1 MELTVDG
8 KKYNV
13 IVTSLTR
20 KFQVLDGENA
30 ERTLSGAMIRD
41 IIGTFYNYE
50 ITILPAVG
58 KYGDYDA
65 LYEVLSAPQ
74 DSHRI
79 VVPYA
84 QSTLTFNAYARNPEN
99 HTGRDFPFSLSQWHR
114 KGRDTWEPIQSHILT
129 ARSMHT
135 M

>member
-13 IVTSLTR
+13 LVTSLAR
-20 KFQVLDGENA
+20 KFQVLDGKNA
-30 ERTLSGAMIRD
+30 ERTLSGAMIRE
-41 IIGTFYNYE
+41 IFGTFYNYE

-84 QSTLTFNAYARNPEN
+84 QSTLTFNAYVTAGQDNLIRKKPGESYW
-99 HTGRDFPFSLSQWHR
+99 TGLSVKFIAMAPQR
-114 KGRDTWEPIQSHILT
+114 T
-129 ARSMHT
+129 
-135 M
+135 

>member
-1 MELTVDG
+1 MVLTVDG

-13 IVTSLTR
+13 LVTSLTR

-30 ERTLSGAMIRD
+30 ARTLRGAMIRD
-41 IIGTFYNYE
+41 IIGTFYYYE

-84 QSTLTFNAYARNPEN
+84 QSTLTFNAYVTAGQDNLIRKKPGESYW
-99 HTGRDFPFSLSQWHR
+99 TGLSVQFIAMAPQR
-114 KGRDTWEPIQSHILT
+114 T
-129 ARSMHT
+129 
-135 M
+135 

>member
-13 IVTSLTR
+13 LVTGLTR

-84 QSTLTFNAYARNPEN
+84 QSALTFNAYVTAGQDNLIRKKPGEAYW
-99 HTGRDFPFSLSQWHR
+99 TGLSVQFIAMAPQR
-114 KGRDTWEPIQSHILT
+114 T
-129 ARSMHT
+129 
-135 M
+135 

>member
-13 IVTSLTR
+13 LVTSLTR

-74 DSHRI
+74 

-84 QSTLTFNAYARNPEN
+84 QSTLTFNAYVTAGQDNLIRKKPGESYW
-99 HTGRDFPFSLSQWHR
+99 TGLSVQFIAMAPQR
-114 KGRDTWEPIQSHILT
+114 T
-129 ARSMHT
+129 
-135 M
+135 

>member
-13 IVTSLTR
+13 LVTSLAR
-20 KFQVLDGENA
+20 KFQVLDGKNA

-58 KYGDYDA
+58 MYGDYDA

-84 QSTLTFNAYARNPEN
+84 QSTLTFNAYVTAGQDNLIRKKPGEAYW
-99 HTGRDFPFSLSQWHR
+99 TGLSVQFIAMAPQR
-114 KGRDTWEPIQSHILT
+114 T
-129 ARSMHT
+129 
-135 M
+135 

>member
-13 IVTSLTR
+13 LVTSLAR
-20 KFQVLDGENA
+20 KFQVLDGKNA

-84 QSTLTFNAYARNPEN
+84 QSTLTFNAYVTAGQDNLIRKKLGEAYW
-99 HTGRDFPFSLSQWHR
+99 TGLSVQFIAMAPQR
-114 KGRDTWEPIQSHILT
+114 T
-129 ARSMHT
+129 
-135 M
+135 

>member
-13 IVTSLTR
+13 LVTSLTR

-65 LYEVLSAPQ
+65 LYEVLSAG
-74 DSHRI
+74 
-79 VVPYA
+79 
-84 QSTLTFNAYARNPEN
+84 QSQNCCSVCTEHAYV
-99 HTGRDFPFSLSQWHR
+99 
-114 KGRDTWEPIQSHILT
+114 
-129 ARSMHT
+129 
-135 M
+135 

>member
-13 IVTSLTR
+13 LVTSLTR

-30 ERTLSGAMIRD
+30 ERTLSGTMIRD

-65 LYEVLSAPQ
+65 LYQVLSAPQ
-74 DSHRI
+74 DSHS
-79 VVPYA
+79 VVLPYG
-84 QSTLTFNAYARNPEN
+84 QGTMSFRAYVTAGQDNLIRKKPGESYW
-99 HTGRDFPFSLSQWHR
+99 TGLSVQFIAMAPQR
-114 KGRDTWEPIQSHILT
+114 T
-129 ARSMHT
+129 
-135 M
+135 

>member
-13 IVTSLTR
+13 LVTSLAR
-20 KFQVLDGENA
+20 KFQVLDGKNA

-74 DSHRI
+74 DSHS
-79 VVPYA
+79 VVLPYG
-84 QSTLTFNAYARNPEN
+84 QGTMSFRAYVTAGQDNLIRKKPGEAYW
-99 HTGRDFPFSLSQWHR
+99 TGLSVQFIAMAPQR
-114 KGRDTWEPIQSHILT
+114 T
-129 ARSMHT
+129 
-135 M
+135 

>member
-13 IVTSLTR
+13 LVTGLAR

-30 ERTLSGAMIRD
+30 ERTLSGATIRD

-84 QSTLTFNAYARNPEN
+84 QSTLTFNAYVTAGQDKLIRKKSGEAYW
-99 HTGRDFPFSLSQWHR
+99 TGLSVQFIAMAPQR
-114 KGRDTWEPIQSHILT
+114 T
-129 ARSMHT
+129 
-135 M
+135 

>member
-13 IVTSLTR
+13 LVTSLTR
-20 KFQVLDGENA
+20 KFQVLDGKNA

-65 LYEVLSAPQ
+65 QNCCSVCTE
-74 DSHRI
+74 H
-79 VVPYA
+79 
-84 QSTLTFNAYARNPEN
+84 AYV
-99 HTGRDFPFSLSQWHR
+99 
-114 KGRDTWEPIQSHILT
+114 
-129 ARSMHT
+129 
-135 M
+135 

>member
-13 IVTSLTR
+13 LVTSLAR
-20 KFQVLDGENA
+20 KFQVLDGKNA
-30 ERTLSGAMIRD
+30 ERTLSGAMIRY

-84 QSTLTFNAYARNPEN
+84 QSTLTFNAYVTAGQDNLIRKKPGEAYW
-99 HTGRDFPFSLSQWHR
+99 TGLSVQFIAMAPQR
-114 KGRDTWEPIQSHILT
+114 T
-129 ARSMHT
+129 
-135 M
+135 

>member
-30 ERTLSGAMIRD
+30 ERTLSGTMIRD

-65 LYEVLSAPQ
+65 LYQVLSAPQ
-74 DSHRI
+74 DSHS
-79 VVPYA
+79 VVLPYG
-84 QSTLTFNAYARNPEN
+84 QGTMSFRAYVTAGQDNLIRKKPGESYW
-99 HTGRDFPFSLSQWHR
+99 TGLSVQFIAMAPQR
-114 KGRDTWEPIQSHILT
+114 T
-129 ARSMHT
+129 
-135 M
+135 

>member
-13 IVTSLTR
+13 LVTSLTR

-74 DSHRI
+74 DSHS
-79 VVPYA
+79 VVLPYG
-84 QSTLTFNAYARNPEN
+84 QGTMSFRAYVTAGQDILIRKKPGEAYW
-99 HTGRDFPFSLSQWHR
+99 TGLSVQFIAMAPQR
-114 KGRDTWEPIQSHILT
+114 T
-129 ARSMHT
+129 
-135 M
+135 

>member
-13 IVTSLTR
+13 LVTSLTR

-84 QSTLTFNAYARNPEN
+84 QSTLTFNPYVTAGQDNLIRKKPGEAYW
-99 HTGRDFPFSLSQWHR
+99 TGLSVQFIAMAPQR
-114 KGRDTWEPIQSHILT
+114 T
-129 ARSMHT
+129 
-135 M
+135 

>member
-13 IVTSLTR
+13 LVTSLAR
-20 KFQVLDGENA
+20 KFQVLDGKNA

-41 IIGTFYNYE
+41 IIGTLYNYE
-50 ITILPAVG
+50 ITILPAVV

-84 QSTLTFNAYARNPEN
+84 QSTLTFNAYVTAGQDNLIRKKPGEAYW
-99 HTGRDFPFSLSQWHR
+99 TGLSVQFIAMAPQR
-114 KGRDTWEPIQSHILT
+114 T
-129 ARSMHT
+129 
-135 M
+135 

>member
-13 IVTSLTR
+13 LVTSLTR

-74 DSHRI
+74 DSHS
-79 VVPYA
+79 VVLPYG
-84 QSTLTFNAYARNPEN
+84 QGTMSFRAYVTAGQDNLIRKKPGEAYW
-99 HTGRDFPFSLSQWHR
+99 TGLSVQFIAMAPQR
-114 KGRDTWEPIQSHILT
+114 T
-129 ARSMHT
+129 
-135 M
+135 

>member
-13 IVTSLTR
+13 LVTSLTR
-20 KFQVLDGENA
+20 KFQVLDGKNA

-50 ITILPAVG
+50 MNLMPMVG

-65 LYEVLSAPQ
+65 LYQVLSAPQ
-74 DSHRI
+74 DSHS
-79 VVPYA
+79 VVLPYG
-84 QSTLTFNAYARNPEN
+84 QGTMSFRAYVTAGQDNLIRKKPGESYW
-99 HTGRDFPFSLSQWHR
+99 TGLSVQFIAMAPQR
-114 KGRDTWEPIQSHILT
+114 T
-129 ARSMHT
+129 
-135 M
+135 

>member
-13 IVTSLTR
+13 LVTSLTR

-84 QSTLTFNAYARNPEN
+84 QNTLTFNAYVTAGQDNLIRKKPGEAYW
-99 HTGRDFPFSLSQWHR
+99 TGLSVQFIAMAPQR
-114 KGRDTWEPIQSHILT
+114 T
-129 ARSMHT
+129 
-135 M
+135 

>member
-13 IVTSLTR
+13 LVTSLTR

-30 ERTLSGAMIRD
+30 ERTLSGAMSLEL
-41 IIGTFYNYE
+41 IGTFYIYE
-50 ITILPAVG
+50 ITILPSVG

-84 QSTLTFNAYARNPEN
+84 QSTLTFNAYVTAGQDNLIRKKPGESYW
-99 HTGRDFPFSLSQWHR
+99 TGLSVQFIAMAPQR
-114 KGRDTWEPIQSHILT
+114 T
-129 ARSMHT
+129 
-135 M
+135 

>member
-13 IVTSLTR
+13 LVTSLTR

-30 ERTLSGAMIRD
+30 ERTLSGTMIRD

-65 LYEVLSAPQ
+65 LYQVLSAPD
-74 DSHRI
+74 DSHS
-79 VVPYA
+79 VVLPYG
-84 QSTLTFNAYARNPEN
+84 QGTLSFKAYVTEGQDNLIRKKSSESYW
-99 HTGRDFPFSLSQWHR
+99 TGLSVQFIAMAPQR
-114 KGRDTWEPIQSHILT
+114 T
-129 ARSMHT
+129 
-135 M
+135 

>member
-13 IVTSLTR
+13 LVTSLTR

-41 IIGTFYNYE
+41 IIGTVYNYE

-84 QSTLTFNAYARNPEN
+84 QSTLTFNAYVTAGQDNLIRKKPGESYW
-99 HTGRDFPFSLSQWHR
+99 TGLSVQFIAMAPQR
-114 KGRDTWEPIQSHILT
+114 T
-129 ARSMHT
+129 
-135 M
+135 

>member
-13 IVTSLTR
+13 LVTSLAR
-20 KFQVLDGENA
+20 KFQVLDGKNA
-30 ERTLSGAMIRD
+30 ERTLSGAMSRD

-84 QSTLTFNAYARNPEN
+84 QSTLTFNAYVTAGQDNLIRKKPGEAYW
-99 HTGRDFPFSLSQWHR
+99 TGLSVQFIAMAPQR
-114 KGRDTWEPIQSHILT
+114 T
-129 ARSMHT
+129 
-135 M
+135 

>member
-13 IVTSLTR
+13 LVTSLTR
-20 KFQVLDGENA
+20 KFQVLDGKNA

-84 QSTLTFNAYARNPEN
+84 QSTLTFNAYVTAGQD
-99 HTGRDFPFSLSQWHR
+99 HLIR
-114 KGRDTWEPIQSHILT
+114 KKPGES
-129 ARSMHT
+129 
-135 M
+135 